1 MPIPETTPTLE
12 RPILRESVYAQLRD
26 WIVQG
31 VLEPGEQLRDQELA
45 LRLGVSRTPVREALR
60 RLEDEGLVETA
71 KNRWTRVR
79 PVDLKEAGQIYPIR
93 AVLDGLALRLAFPWL
108 DKASL
113 STMRKANR
121 ALQFA
126 LKNADIPAAVEA
138 DAAFHDEYVRHC
150 GNPELMEIIRGLRVK
165 HHRLE
170 LAYFGSPKLGLVS
183 VEEHQG
189 IMEAIKDA
197 DVEAAQQRLYHH
209 FHNAL
214 ARLIPDSVSSPPN
227 GGELT
232 RPKLSAQRRA
242 IPPLGTGVL

>member
-45 LRLGVSRTPVREALR
+45 RRLGVSRTPVREALR
-60 RLEDEGLVETA
+60 RLEDERLVETA
-71 KNRWTRVR
+71 KNRWTRVK
-79 PVDLKEAGQIYPIR
+79 PVDLKEAEQIYPIR

-113 STMRKANR
+113 STMRKANA
-121 ALQFA
+121 ALRSA

-138 DAAFHDEYVRHC
+138 DTAFHDEYVRHC

-170 LAYFGSPKLGLVS
+170 LTYFGSPQLGLVS
-183 VEEHQG
+183 VEEHTG
-189 IMEAIKDA
+189 IIEAVVAGDIRQA
-197 DVEAAQQRLYHH
+197 EQRLNRH

-214 ARLIPDSVSSPPN
+214 TRLKRQPQDRSPPLRKVLPS
-227 GGELT
+227 GVF
-232 RPKLSAQRRA
+232 RP
-242 IPPLGTGVL
+242 